1 LKIQTQILYL
11 TNTQLMS
18 VTQTPLII
26 EGFRILFDKNDR
38 SNVSILILILMV
50 IDILNNDY
58 LNIKSIIK
66 IFFNPF

>member
-1 LKIQTQILYL
+1 
-11 TNTQLMS
+11 MS
-18 VTQTPLII
+18 VTHTPLII

-50 IDILNNDY
+50 IDNLNNDY

>member
-1 LKIQTQILYL
+1 
-11 TNTQLMS
+11 MS

-50 IDILNNDY
+50 IDNLNNDY

-66 IFFNPF
+66 IFRF

>member
-1 LKIQTQILYL
+1 MKIQTNIQ
-11 TNTQLMS
+11 TNMS
-18 VTQTPLII
+18 ITQTPLVI